1 MKIIFALITLS
12 LSGLLAGCNAEASR
26 APTVR
31 VERNGIDPNI
41 PALTI
46 SARHM
51 TNVEKLAY
59 DRSIAVEVAGLPS
72 SK

>member
-1 MKIIFALITLS
+1 MKVIFVLITLS
-12 LSGLLAGCNAEASR
+12 LSGFLVGCSADAS
-26 APTVR
+26 PTPTAR
-31 VERNGIDPNI
+31 VERNVIDPSI

-59 DRSIAVEVAGLPS
+59 DRSLAVKVAGLPS
-72 SK
+72 NK